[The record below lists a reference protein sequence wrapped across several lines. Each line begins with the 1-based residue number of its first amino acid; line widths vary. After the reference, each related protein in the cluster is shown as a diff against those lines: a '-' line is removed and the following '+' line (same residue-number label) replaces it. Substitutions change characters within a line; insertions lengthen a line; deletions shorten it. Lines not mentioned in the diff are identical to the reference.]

1 MRRMGKCPE
10 LVRIPS
16 GNPAAFTRGTR
27 PASAPPGILPGRATA
42 SKRVPPDGTPRSW
55 PGAVLLRGSALHET
69 GVSLG
74 AGESRGSKLHMNE
87 TSIVGLSMEVVAS

>member
-1 MRRMGKCPE
+1 MWRMGKCPE
-10 LVRIPS
+10 MVRIPS
-16 GNPAAFTRGTR
+16 GNPATFTSGTR
-27 PASAPPGILPGRATA
+27 PASASPGTPPARAPAT
-42 SKRVPPDGTPRSW
+42 KRVPLDGTPRTW
-55 PGAVLLRGSALHET
+55 PGGIRGASAPRET